1 MSGTSV
7 GTFPDLSFVQQGRL
21 LEIEAIEGG
30 RQSNEFSTCPSAAL
44 GEDDGPVGL
53 TPTDDIQET
62 EERVDDLQMYVP
74 YAQRAFKQR
83 GLIYPFRISSNGASL
98 EDVPIHADLARDCAG
113 LSADMGVGDKV
124 ARQFEL
130 RSFRALHELI
140 GGWAVCVGAPR
151 NDGTGC
157 RRAVAKFRHL
167 LRDFERG
174 AYQNPNPPNSGDYG
188 MDGVWILGREWGGP
202 VVLLQVK
209 NSFFDTEKF
218 SSDFFRQSDAL
229 RQWFGKRLDQRRAV
243 ITVVALNT
251 ILTVEQKEA
260 AFEASKAGSGYH
272 IIDCVDI
279 LFAERRGTGVVRDTR
294 VEM

>member
-7 GTFPDLSFVQQGRL
+7 GTFPSLSFVQQGRL

-30 RQSNEFSTCPSAAL
+30 RQSNEFSTCPSAEL
-44 GEDDGPVGL
+44 SEDDGPVGL
-53 TPTDDIQET
+53 TSTDDIQET
-62 EERVDDLQMYVP
+62 EERVNDLQMYVP

-83 GLIYPFRISSNGASL
+83 GLIYPFRISSNRASL
-98 EDVPIHADLARDCAG
+98 EDVAIHADLARDCAG
-113 LSADMGVGDKV
+113 LSADVGVGNKV
-124 ARQFEL
+124 AKQFEL
-130 RSFRALHELI
+130 RAFRALHELI
-140 GGWAVCVGAPR
+140 GGWAVCVGTPR

-157 RRAVAKFRHL
+157 RRAVAQFRNL

-174 AYQNPNPPNSGDYG
+174 TYENPNPPKSGEYG

-272 IIDCVDI
+272 IIDSVDI
-279 LFAERRGTGVVRDTR
+279 LFAERRGTDLVRGTR

>member
-30 RQSNEFSTCPSAAL
+30 RQSNEFSTCPSGVL
-44 GEDDGPVGL
+44 SEDDVPVGL
-53 TPTDDIQET
+53 TFADDIQET
-62 EERVDDLQMYVP
+62 EERVSDLQKYVP
-74 YAQRAFKQR
+74 YAQCAFKQR
-83 GLIYPFRISSNGASL
+83 GLTYPFRISSNRASL
-98 EDVPIHADLARDCAG
+98 EGVSIHADLARDCAD
-113 LSADMGVGDKV
+113 LSAGVGIGNKV
-124 ARQFEL
+124 AKQFEL
-130 RSFRALHELI
+130 RAFRALHELI

-151 NDGTGC
+151 NDRTGC
-157 RRAVAKFRHL
+157 RRAVAKFRDL

-174 AYQNPNPPNSGDYG
+174 TYENPNPPRSGDYG

-202 VVLLQVK
+202 VVFLQVK
-209 NSFFDTEKF
+209 NSYFDIEKF

-229 RQWFGKRLDQRRAV
+229 WQWFGKRLDQRRTV

-260 AFEASKAGSGYH
+260 AFEAPKAGCGYH

-279 LFAERRGTGVVRDTR
+279 LFAERRGTAGGRDTPT
-294 VEM
+294 EM